1 MSVPKK
7 EADMLEWSGSLLQV
21 CLENVTKWKL
31 PSDTLTALVTLH
43 TTYKA
48 LFEKCKTAE
57 GTKIDMQ
64 NKKDTKALF
73 VPKLKKFI
81 KNHLQNNDLIDNA
94 GLVELGLHVPS
105 DTHTPWPKPTEI
117 PSTTVKVPSIRKM
130 QIWFK
135 GIHSERWG
143 RAEKTKNILCLWIIS
158 DTPPTRISDLLHTTT
173 AAHNP
178 IEFEFEEDQ
187 RGKRL
192 YFAVCWEAGPGKRGP
207 WSEIFMV
214 IIP

>member
-1 MSVPKK
+1 MI
-7 EADMLEWSGSLLQV
+7 EWSGNLLQV
-21 CLENVTKWKL
+21 CLENVTNWKL
-31 PSDTLTALVTLH
+31 PVENLTELRTLH

-64 NKKDTKALF
+64 NKKDANALF
-73 VPKLKKFI
+73 VPKLEKFI
-81 KNHLQNNDLIDNA
+81 KYHLQNNDLIDNA
-94 GLVELGLHVPS
+94 GLVALGLYVPGSKRIPWPVPS
-105 DTHTPWPKPTEI
+105 EI
-117 PSTTVKVPSIRKM
+117 PSTTVKLPAIRKV

-135 GIHSERWG
+135 GVNAKRWG
-143 RAEKTKNILCLWIIS
+143 RAEKTRNILCHWIIS

-173 AAHNP
+173 ATRSP
-178 IEFEFEEDQ
+178 LEFEFEEDQ